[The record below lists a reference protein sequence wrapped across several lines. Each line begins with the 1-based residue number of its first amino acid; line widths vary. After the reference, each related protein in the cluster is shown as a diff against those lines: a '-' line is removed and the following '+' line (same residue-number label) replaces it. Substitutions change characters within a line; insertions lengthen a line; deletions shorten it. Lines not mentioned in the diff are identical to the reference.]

1 MFHCVLRI
9 SLCSPEPLLEA
20 TFKALQADADFR
32 HKITFSA
39 EAQSLSATNRARED
53 IFFMDSTHIAVLPD
67 LRKTAKPAARI
78 VLIDTAGHEAAL
90 QESLVSLLDGIW
102 PLSANPDIVARRIN
116 GLLRDA
122 LLCKEYALLQHCL
135 ETTID
140 TTPDLVWFK
149 DIQGKHL
156 KVNQAFCHFVGKSK
170 EDIIGRGHYYIW
182 DIEPDEYAK
191 SEYVCLETEEEVI
204 ARGATCI
211 FDESV
216 KTKLGMRQFKTRKSP
231 IFDEHG
237 VIIGT
242 VGIAYDMT
250 DITKSSAEV
259 EIILQN
265 LPFAAMILDEEN
277 RIANANQKF
286 LDFFR
291 FKSMKEVIGSYRSK
305 VRAIAIKDHQLK
317 QVGDHLEIHSW
328 KKGEEII
335 LESYE
340 KEILDTF
347 QNRIGKL
354 VIYRDVTSER
364 RAKQMLE
371 RSANTDE
378 LTGLYNR
385 RYFYSQLPETVPA
398 GAALLFVD
406 LDDFKKV
413 NDTFGHRAGDDALRL
428 TAQLLKKH
436 FNEALTSRIG
446 GDEFVLYLAKAHS
459 VEQVVSRACRLQ
471 KAMKSFFTK
480 DTPWQG
486 LSASIGVVVTDTD
499 DIGRDE
505 LVRCGDIAMYEAK
518 RRGKNRVCHYHHKMK
533 APHDEALSPLCVS
546 PCAPCHQREVCQAKK
561 QAAQMRK

>member
-1 MFHCVLRI
+1 MFHCMLRI
-9 SLCSPEPLLEA
+9 SLCSPEPMLEA
-20 TFKALQADADFR
+20 AFRALQADADFR
-32 HKITFSA
+32 HKVTFSA
-39 EAQSLSATNRARED
+39 EAQSLSATDRAGED
-53 IFFMDSTHIAVLPD
+53 IFFIDSTHLSVLPD
-67 LRKTAKPAARI
+67 LKKTAKPAARI
-78 VLIDTAGHEAAL
+78 VLIDTAGQEAAL
-90 QESLVSLLDGIW
+90 QESLVSLLDDIW
-102 PLSANPDIVARRIN
+102 PLPANPDVVALRVK

-122 LLCKEYALLQHCL
+122 LLRKEHALLQHCL

-140 TTPDLVWFK
+140 TTPDLIWFK
-149 DIQGKHL
+149 DIRGEHL
-156 KVNQAFCHFVGKSK
+156 KVNQAFCRFVGKSK
-170 EDIIGRGHYYIW
+170 EDVIGRGHYYIW
-182 DIEPDEYAK
+182 DIEPDEYAQ

-204 ARGATCI
+204 ARGVTCT

-231 IFDEHG
+231 IFDEHD

-291 FKSMKEVIGSYRSK
+291 FENVKEILGSYRSK
-305 VRAIAIKDHQLK
+305 VRAIAIKDHHLK
-317 QVGDHLEIHSW
+317 QVGDHLEIRSW

-340 KEILDTF
+340 KEIVDMF

-364 RAKQMLE
+364 NSKQMLE

-385 RYFYSQLPETVPA
+385 RYFYSQLPETVA
-398 GAALLFVD
+398 VGSALLFVD

-428 TAQLLKKH
+428 TARLLKKH

-446 GDEFVLYLAKAHS
+446 GDEFVLYLAKVHS
-459 VEQVVSRACRLQ
+459 VEQVVNRACRLQ
-471 KAMKSFFTK
+471 KAMKSLFTK
-480 DTPWQG
+480 NTPWQG

-499 DIGRDE
+499 DVGRDE
-505 LVRCGDIAMYEAK
+505 LVRRGDTAMYEAK
-518 RRGKNRVCHYHHKMK
+518 RRGKNRVCQYQHKME
-533 APHDEALSPLCVS
+533 APHDEPPSPLCAA
-546 PCAPCHQREVCQAKK
+546 PCAPCHQREVCRAKK